1 MEESDCQS
9 KSYVRVWR
17 GDKVE
22 FQTARAKV
30 TVLETADFGKT
41 IFLDGEI
48 QSCAADEAMY
58 HETLTRPALVCS
70 SRLIENVLIV
80 GGGELCTLRNVLTWP
95 AVKSVTMIDYDGE
108 FVEWCKSNLTSWH
121 GGAHLDPRV
130 KIYHEDIFT
139 TGLLDDGAAAYDAII
154 LDMTD
159 ISLNDWEGD
168 VAAFGRLFVRLLPVL
183 APGGA
188 ISMYLG
194 MWIPYKSAAM
204 RACIE
209 AMTRQLEDWGR
220 PLCVQPYRRYIPSF
234 GTGEALFAVVSEV
247 GWPDAE
253 AWGAGGHFDLVEARR
268 AAEWSPDT
276 WLSPA
281 PPPEA

>member
-9 KSYVRVWR
+9 KSYVRVWQ

-30 TVLETADFGKT
+30 SILETADFGKT
-41 IFLDGEI
+41 LFLDGEI
-48 QSCAADEAMY
+48 QSSAADEAMY
-58 HETLTRPALVCS
+58 HETLTKPALVCAA
-70 SRLIENVLIV
+70 RPVENVLIV

-95 AVKSVTMIDYDGE
+95 AVKSVTMIDYDAE
-108 FVEWCKSNLTSWH
+108 LVDWCKSNLTWH

-130 KIYHEDIFT
+130 KICHEDIFT
-139 TGLLDDGAAAYDAII
+139 TGLLDCGAQYDAII

-159 ISLNDWEGD
+159 ISLNDWTED
-168 VAAFGRLFVRLLPVL
+168 VAAFGRLFGRLLQRL

-194 MWIPYKSAAM
+194 MWIPYKSVAM
-204 RACIE
+204 KACIE
-209 AMTRQLEDWGR
+209 TMTRQLEDYGR

-247 GWPDAE
+247 GWPDADG
-253 AWGAGGHFDLVEARR
+253 WGVSGHFDFAEAQR
-268 AAEWSPDT
+268 AAVWPVDT
-276 WLSPA
+276 WLSASPPA
-281 PPPEA
+281 A